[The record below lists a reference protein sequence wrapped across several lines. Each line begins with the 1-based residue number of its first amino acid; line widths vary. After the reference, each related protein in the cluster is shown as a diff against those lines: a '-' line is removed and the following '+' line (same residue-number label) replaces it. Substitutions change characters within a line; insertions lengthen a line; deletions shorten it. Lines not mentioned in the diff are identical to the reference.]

1 MSAVFQQVF
10 ILLAFVLSGYI
21 LCKFKF
27 ADAEHAKIISVI
39 IAYIVLPCVA
49 LDTCSKR
56 FTVEYISENYTL
68 LIAGISLLFF
78 TMIIAHFAAKLFSKN
93 SYERYIFE
101 YSLIIP
107 NLGYFGYPLSKGL
120 FGEEGLMDMIAFCL
134 PFTLYIYL
142 ISYGKLTKRPMNI
155 KGVFNPALVATI
167 IGCIIGLSGLQMP
180 NLFATIF
187 ASASDCQGPL
197 AMLLAGMVISQF
209 NLKEISSDKKVI
221 ILSVLRLIVIP
232 LCIGGLLTLFLKGS
246 ALYTSIIF
254 LSLPCGMNTIV
265 FPKQIGENSKLG
277 AGIACVS
284 TFASLITIPVI
295 CAIFN
300 LF

>member
-1 MSAVFQQVF
+1 MSAVFEQVF
-10 ILLAFVLSGYI
+10 ILLVFVLSGYI

-27 ADAEHAKIISVI
+27 ADAEHAKIISVV

-56 FTVEYISENYTL
+56 FTVEYLSKNYNL
-68 LIAGISLLFF
+68 LTCSLALLLF
-78 TMIIAHFAAKLFSKN
+78 TMIAAHFAAKLFSKN

-107 NLGYFGYPLSKGL
+107 NLGYFGYPLAKGL

-134 PFTLYIYL
+134 PFTIYIYL

-155 KGVFNPALVATI
+155 KGILNPALVATI
-167 IGCIIGLSGLQMP
+167 VGCIIGLSGLQIP
-180 NLFATIF
+180 DVFATIF

-209 NLKEISSDKKVI
+209 NLKEISFNKKVI
-221 ILSVLRLIVIP
+221 ILSALRLLVIP
-232 LCIGGLLTLFLKGS
+232 LCIGGALTLFLQGTV
-246 ALYTSIIF
+246 LYTAIIF

-284 TFASLITIPVI
+284 TFASLITIPAV